1 MKKLLGL
8 AVTIALIG
16 STIIFSLAAQAQPS
30 LYLAYPPPN
39 HETIADKIFLIG
51 TASSQEEV
59 LINGKSIARSKAGH
73 FAPSFPLK
81 IGDNV
86 FEIRHQNE
94 KLNIKV
100 KRISTEPEFESKV
113 AFAKNSLT
121 PATNIT
127 RLPNELICFSAISPP
142 NAEVK
147 VKIEDQTIPLSLQ
160 TDLVEL
166 PANSAI
172 FTNNQPTTKAT
183 TKTNQYQG
191 CTSFTEIGNLGQPE
205 FELSLLGETITQTA
219 PGEIEIISPTELQVV
234 EITAETGVTR
244 TGPSTNYSR
253 LTPLP
258 KGVKAS
264 VTGTEG
270 EWLRLDYGAWIKA
283 EETKPIATNVPST
296 SLIRSIASR
305 QLPGI
310 TEIVFPLQIAVP
322 FSVKQ
327 GERTFTLTLYNTT
340 AQTDTIRL
348 DEDPVIKRLDWQQVT
363 PTQIDYTFH
372 LNNEQ
377 QWGYEVR
384 YQGTSLVL
392 SLRHPPQLS
401 LQRNVPLIGVKILLD
416 PGHGGKESG
425 AKGPTGYP
433 EKDINLLIST
443 SLAKQLERL
452 GATVDLTR
460 TKDIDLALEDR
471 VKMIDRSKPAIAL
484 SIHYNALPDDGDAM
498 NTKGISTFWYH
509 SQAHSLAV
517 FLQNYL
523 VNQLNRPSHGVYWNN
538 LALTRPH
545 TAPAVLL
552 ELGFMINPDEFEW
565 ITNPTEQT
573 KLVNAIASGITE
585 WFTSVENCCYR
596 LDCKSNSESK
606 SHSVFGA

>member
-8 AVTIALIG
+8 TVSIALIG
-16 STIIFSLAAQAQPS
+16 SAIIFSLAAQAQPS

-39 HETIADKIFLIG
+39 HETVADKIFLIG
-51 TASSQEEV
+51 TGSSQGEV
-59 LINGKSIARSKAGH
+59 SINGKSIARSKAGH

-94 KLNIKV
+94 KLSLKV
-100 KRISTEPEFESKV
+100 KRISTEPEFASQV
-113 AFAKNSLT
+113 AFAKDSLT
-121 PATNIT
+121 PATKIT
-127 RLPNELICFSAISPP
+127 RLPGELICFSAIAPL
-142 NAEVK
+142 NAQVK
-147 VKIEDQTIPLSLQ
+147 VKIEEQTIPLFLQ

-172 FTNNQPTTKAT
+172 FTNNQPTIKAT

-191 CTSFTEIGNLGQPE
+191 CTSFTEMGTLGKPE
-205 FELSLLGETITQTA
+205 FELSLSGETTTQTA

-234 EITAETGVTR
+234 EITAEAGVTR

-264 VTGTEG
+264 VTGKEG

-283 EETKPIATNVPST
+283 EETKPIATNVPPT

-322 FSVKQ
+322 FSVRQ
-327 GERTFTLTLYNTT
+327 GEKTFTLTLYNTT
-340 AQTDTIRL
+340 AQTDIIRL
-348 DEDPVIKRLDWQQVT
+348 DNDPVIKRLDWQQVT
-363 PTQIDYTFH
+363 PTQIDYTFN

-384 YQGTSLVL
+384 YQGTSLIL

-401 LQRNVPLIGVKILLD
+401 LQKNLPLTGVKILLD

-425 AKGPTGYP
+425 SKGPTGYP

-443 SLAKQLERL
+443 SLAKQLEKL

-460 TKDIDLALEDR
+460 EKDLDVALEDR
-471 VKMIDRSKPAIAL
+471 VKMIDRLKPAIAL
-484 SIHYNALPDDGDAM
+484 SIHYNALPDEGDAM

-509 SQAHSLAV
+509 PQAHSLAV

-538 LALTRPH
+538 LALTRPY
-545 TAPAVLL
+545 TTPAVLL

-573 KLVNAIASGITE
+573 KLVNAIAQGITQ
-585 WFTSVENCCYR
+585 WFVSVEN
-596 LDCKSNSESK
+596 S
-606 SHSVFGA
+606 

>member
-1 MKKLLGL
+1 VADAGDAFTPVKDDALLRVIL
-8 AVTIALIG
+8 R
-16 STIIFSLAAQAQPS
+16 
-30 LYLAYPPPN
+30 
-39 HETIADKIFLIG
+39 K
-51 TASSQEEV
+51 
-59 LINGKSIARSKAGH
+59 NGIKVA
-73 FAPSFPLK
+73 
-81 IGDNV
+81 IGDGDLDGAV
-86 FEIRHQNE
+86 SQRPDSVIQLRGYIEDLFLFMFR
-94 KLNIKV
+94 
-100 KRISTEPEFESKV
+100 
-113 AFAKNSLT
+113 
-121 PATNIT
+121 PA
-127 RLPNELICFSAISPP
+127 
-142 NAEVK
+142 K
-147 VKIEDQTIPLSLQ
+147 VKIEEQTIPLFLQ

-172 FTNNQPTTKAT
+172 FTNNQPTIEAT
-183 TKTNQYQG
+183 TNINQYQG
-191 CTSFTEIGNLGQPE
+191 CTSFTEIGNLGKPE

-219 PGEIEIISPTELQVV
+219 PGEIEIISPTQLQVV
-234 EITAETGVTR
+234 EIIAEAGVTR

-283 EETKPIATNVPST
+283 EETKPIATNVPPT

-305 QLPGI
+305 QLPNI

-322 FSVKQ
+322 FSVRQ
-327 GERTFTLTLYNTT
+327 GENTFTLTLYNTT

-348 DEDPVIKRLDWQQVT
+348 DNDPVIKRLDWQQVT

-401 LQRNVPLIGVKILLD
+401 LQRNVPLTGVKILLD

-443 SLAKQLERL
+443 SLAKELEKL

-460 TKDIDLALEDR
+460 VKDIDLALEDR

-484 SIHYNALPDDGDAM
+484 SIHYNALPDDGNAM

-509 SQAHSLAV
+509 PQAHSLAV
-517 FLQNYL
+517 FLQNHL

-538 LALTRPH
+538 LALTRPY

-573 KLVNAIASGITE
+573 RLVDAIASGITQ
-585 WFTSVENCCYR
+585 WFVSV
-596 LDCKSNSESK
+596 DNS
-606 SHSVFGA
+606 

>member
-1 MKKLLGL
+1 LPTAGVVWMRKLLGL
-8 AVTIALIG
+8 AITIALIG

-39 HETIADKIFLIG
+39 HETTADKIFLIG
-51 TASSQEEV
+51 TASNQGEV
-59 LINGKSIARSKAGH
+59 SINGKSITRSKAGH

-94 KLNIKV
+94 KLSIKI

-113 AFAKNSLT
+113 AFAKDSLS
-121 PATNIT
+121 PATKIT
-127 RLPNELICFSAISPP
+127 RLPNELICFSAIAPP
-142 NAEVK
+142 NAQVK
-147 VKIEDQTIPLSLQ
+147 VKIEEQTIPLFLQ
-160 TDLVEL
+160 TELVEL

-172 FTNNQPTTKAT
+172 FTNNQPTIEAT
-183 TKTNQYQG
+183 TNTNQYQG
-191 CTSFTEIGNLGQPE
+191 CTSFTEIGNLGKPE

-219 PGEIEIISPTELQVV
+219 PSEIEIISPTQLQVV
-234 EITAETGVTR
+234 EIIAEAGVTR

-283 EETKPIATNVPST
+283 EETKPIATNVPPT

-305 QLPGI
+305 QLPNI

-322 FSVKQ
+322 FSVRQ
-327 GERTFTLTLYNTT
+327 GENTFTLTLYNTT

-348 DEDPVIKRLDWQQVT
+348 DNDPVIKRLDWQQVT

-401 LQRNVPLIGVKILLD
+401 LQRNVPLTGVKILLD

-443 SLAKQLERL
+443 SLAKELEKL

-460 TKDIDLALEDR
+460 VKDIDLALEDR

-509 SQAHSLAV
+509 PQAHSLAV

-523 VNQLNRPSHGVYWNN
+523 VKQLNRPSHGVYWNN
-538 LALTRPH
+538 LALTRPY

-565 ITNPTEQT
+565 ITNPSEQK
-573 KLVNAIASGITE
+573 KLVDAIASGITQ
-585 WFTSVENCCYR
+585 WFV
-596 LDCKSNSESK
+596 LIANS
-606 SHSVFGA
+606 

>member
-1 MKKLLGL
+1 MRKLLGL
-8 AVTIALIG
+8 AITIALIG

-39 HETIADKIFLIG
+39 HETTADKIFLIG
-51 TASSQEEV
+51 TASNQGEV
-59 LINGKSIARSKAGH
+59 SINGKSITRSKAGH

-94 KLNIKV
+94 KLSIKI

-113 AFAKNSLT
+113 AFAKDSLS
-121 PATNIT
+121 PATKIT
-127 RLPNELICFSAISPP
+127 RLPNELICFSAIAPP
-142 NAEVK
+142 NAQVK
-147 VKIEDQTIPLSLQ
+147 VKIEEQTIPLFLQ
-160 TDLVEL
+160 TELVEL

-172 FTNNQPTTKAT
+172 FTNNQPTIEAT
-183 TKTNQYQG
+183 TNTNQYQG
-191 CTSFTEIGNLGQPE
+191 CTSFTEIGNLGKPE

-219 PGEIEIISPTELQVV
+219 PSEIEIISPTQLQVV
-234 EITAETGVTR
+234 EIIAEAGVTR

-283 EETKPIATNVPST
+283 EETKPIATNVPPT

-305 QLPGI
+305 QLPNI

-322 FSVKQ
+322 FSVRQ
-327 GERTFTLTLYNTT
+327 GENTFTLTLYNTT

-348 DEDPVIKRLDWQQVT
+348 DNDPVIKRLDWQQVT

-401 LQRNVPLIGVKILLD
+401 LQRNVPLTGVKILLD

-443 SLAKQLERL
+443 SLAKELEKL

-460 TKDIDLALEDR
+460 VKDIDLALEDR

-509 SQAHSLAV
+509 PQAHSLAV

-523 VNQLNRPSHGVYWNN
+523 VKQLNRPSHGVYWNN
-538 LALTRPH
+538 LALTRPY

-565 ITNPTEQT
+565 ITNPSEQK
-573 KLVNAIASGITE
+573 KLVDAIASGITQ
-585 WFTSVENCCYR
+585 WFV
-596 LDCKSNSESK
+596 LIANS
-606 SHSVFGA
+606 